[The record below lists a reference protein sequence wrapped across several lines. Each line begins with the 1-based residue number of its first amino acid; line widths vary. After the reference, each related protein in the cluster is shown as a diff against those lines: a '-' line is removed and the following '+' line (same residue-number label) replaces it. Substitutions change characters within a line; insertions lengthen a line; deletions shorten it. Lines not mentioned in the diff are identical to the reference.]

1 MVHAILV
8 SDRHPPAGEEV
19 TEMAMPHEHPDAHVE
34 ITIDDEPP
42 RHVTVTA
49 GPTEVPQLK
58 VELSV
63 PPTDTLFQTRP
74 ERRPLDDHD
83 TVDVKSGD
91 AFEAI
96 GGGGVS

>member
-1 MVHAILV
+1 MVLWCG
-8 SDRHPPAGEEV
+8 RQPAGKEV
-19 TEMAMPHEHPDAHVE
+19 IEMAMPQENREAHVE
-34 ITIDDEPP
+34 LTTDDEPV
-42 RHVTVTA
+42 RHLTIPA
-49 GPTEVPQLK
+49 GPTGVVELK

-63 PPTDTLFQTRP
+63 PATDTLFQTRP
-74 ERRPLDDHD
+74 DHRPLDDHE